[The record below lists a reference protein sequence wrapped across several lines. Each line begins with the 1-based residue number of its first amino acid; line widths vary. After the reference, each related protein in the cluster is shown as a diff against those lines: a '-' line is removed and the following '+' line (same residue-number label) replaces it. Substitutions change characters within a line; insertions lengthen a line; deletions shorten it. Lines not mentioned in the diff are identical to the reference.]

1 MHWTLNLAENGWLP
15 DPVVKAGIRRLLKG
29 RISSLHAAPHLTADL
44 TRQMRESPIAV
55 ATDTANEQ
63 HYELPPGFFQ
73 AVLGEHLKYSG
84 CLWETG
90 ARSLDQAEAAALEQT
105 CERAE
110 IRDGMKVLDLGC
122 GWGSLSLWIA
132 ERFPNCSVTSLSNSA
147 PQGEFIRAR
156 ARERGLTNVEVL
168 TADMNSFQIAKSFDR
183 IVSVEM
189 FEHMRNYS
197 VLLDRVASWLAPGG
211 KLFVHVFCH
220 RDRPYFFEDNGPGDW
235 MARHFFTGGLMP
247 SERLIEEFS
256 GPLGLEQRWR
266 VNGKNYEKTS
276 LAWLENMDRNREE
289 ILEILATTYGAA
301 NANRWFHRWRMFF
314 LACAELFGFNG
325 GEEWFVSHSLW
336 SVEPAAVN

>member
-1 MHWTLNLAENGWLP
+1 
-15 DPVVKAGIRRLLKG
+15 
-29 RISSLHAAPHLTADL
+29 
-44 TRQMRESPIAV
+44 
-55 ATDTANEQ
+55 
-63 HYELPPGFFQ
+63 
-73 AVLGEHLKYSG
+73 
-84 CLWETG
+84 
-90 ARSLDQAEAAALEQT
+90 
-105 CERAE
+105 
-110 IRDGMKVLDLGC
+110 
-122 GWGSLSLWIA
+122 
-132 ERFPNCSVTSLSNSA
+132 
-147 PQGEFIRAR
+147 
-156 ARERGLTNVEVL
+156 
-168 TADMNSFQIAKSFDR
+168 
-183 IVSVEM
+183 
-189 FEHMRNYS
+189 
-197 VLLDRVASWLAPGG
+197 
-211 KLFVHVFCH
+211 
-220 RDRPYFFEDNGPGDW
+220 